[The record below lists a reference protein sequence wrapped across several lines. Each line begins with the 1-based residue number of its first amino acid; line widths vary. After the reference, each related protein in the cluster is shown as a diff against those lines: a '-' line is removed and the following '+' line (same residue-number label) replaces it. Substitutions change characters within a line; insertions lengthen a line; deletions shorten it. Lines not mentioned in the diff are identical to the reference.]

1 MMMAGAEEEEAGAPA
16 AQFRIENQEVSFVG
30 ARMSHLQLLRER
42 MPVAGGAACSGA
54 RAAGAVVL
62 VLLVQVPALVPE

>member
-54 RAAGAVVL
+54 AGAVVL
-62 VLLVQVPALVPE
+62 VLLVRVPALVPE